1 MRHLLLFLVLG
12 ATFAPGASLA
22 PGTGSEPVR
31 YLEVSENARP
41 GTRVGFIDADSPPYL
56 IVSVSGPAVDTDLN
70 VDYAT
75 GEIRTKVPLDRE
87 TRPSYQL
94 VALPQNIQV
103 VVKVLD
109 ENDNA
114 PTFPVDRVDV
124 EFPENSPRDA
134 KRALPPAKD
143 PDLGQYSTQ
152 RYEIVSGN
160 HGDAF
165 RLSQHRGRDGVLY
178 LDLQNSGSL
187 DREARS
193 HYHLVIEALDGGA
206 PPLRSRLHV
215 NVTVQDVNDNPP
227 IFNPP
232 IFNQT
237 RYIVSIPENATVG
250 TPVLAV
256 NATDSDAGDNGRI
269 EYSINRRQSDRE
281 EMFRIDPKTGMVYVN
296 KALDFESKERHEL
309 VIVAKDCGAQP
320 LEASAFLS
328 VNITDVNDNQPAIT
342 VIFLS
347 DDATPKI
354 SESAQLGEFVARISV
369 SDPDSRTEYSNA
381 TVTLSGGEGHFGLAT
396 RDNIIYL
403 VVVERPLDREEKP
416 VYDLSVEA
424 TDAGTPPL
432 RAVRTFRLLV
442 TDVNDNAPKFA
453 QERYEAHLLEAS
465 EPGTPV
471 LNVTATDLDEGA
483 NSAVKYSLMNSTWF
497 TIDENSGLI
506 TTITHVDCEA
516 DPAPILV
523 VVATDSGRPA
533 LSSSAT
539 VRVTVHDLNDNE
551 PIFEKPLYNATVPED
566 MPVGRCFLKVQ
577 ATDPDCGVNAMVNY
591 TLAGGRVE
599 TEQLMVRSD
608 TGDICVIT
616 PLDRETA
623 PYLEVPVIAT
633 DRGGLST
640 VAIVRVQVTDVNDN
654 RPVFEPQKYNVTL
667 KSDSP
672 VQGPILRL
680 VATDLDLDLS
690 GEVAYRITNGNEAGV
705 FQIDR
710 NTGELQVARP
720 GLLSRSSLHQLN
732 VTATDAAGLKSIV
745 DAEVRITVSS
755 PGHRIAT
762 CDKPRYTITVKENV
776 PQNSI
781 VGGVKDVAATSS
793 APGERPTRFY
803 LAKEEPDLTMDPN
816 TGMLRIRLP
825 LDRETRD
832 KYVLSVL
839 ARNGVSV
846 GYCQVELTVEDV
858 DDNAPMFPT
867 TATAVRISVPESHP
881 LHTALYVAHAT
892 DPDATPSLPIRYVL
906 GQNSNDLFGID
917 ARSGELYLARRL
929 DYETQQRHGLL
940 IRALDGA
947 GLSAN
952 LSLSVEVQ
960 DVNDNPPVFERNE
973 YHVEVPEGAK
983 LDSQILQVT
992 AVDLDTGNNARL
1004 SYRLQG
1010 STAFRISPN
1019 TGWIYLAQALD
1030 RETLDRHTLTVLAT
1044 DNGSPAATASASVLV
1059 TVLDDND
1066 NDPRFEKDFYGFDL
1080 LENLPSGTLVGSV
1093 SASDPDL
1100 GKNAL
1105 LRYAVVQANSSFAV
1119 DPDTG
1124 EISTREPLDR
1134 ESKIVHELVL
1144 EARDQGTPSRAAR
1157 VPLKVTILDVND
1169 NSPEIVDPQGDVVS
1183 VREEQPPG
1191 TEVARVRALDT
1202 DLGENA
1208 TVTYTILKDRDAD
1221 GYNVFTIDPITGMIR
1236 TKAVL
1241 DHEERNVY
1249 RVSVKAM
1256 DAGRP
1261 PRHSVRVLRV
1271 EVLALA
1277 DNRPTFTS
1285 SSLTFN
1291 VREDASIG
1299 QAVGSVSGAGPAGR
1313 VAFTLDSL
1321 TPISEFPAFD
1331 VDRSSG
1337 QLVVAHSL
1345 DRENVSEYHLEIRA
1359 LDTTSIGNP
1368 QSIAVSVKIVIEDA
1382 NDNPPRWPLD
1392 PITVRVSEKAV
1403 IGSTIYNLTATDS
1416 DSGLNGDLRYGLV
1429 AEFPAKGSFAV
1440 DSLTGALTLAKQLD
1454 REERAEYTLILKAS
1468 DRAAPGEQLAST
1480 VTARIIV
1487 LDQNDNDPV
1496 FVAPESN
1503 KVAVTPDLLPGA
1515 MLVRVVAVDKDAGDN
1530 GRVSYV
1536 ITSANEEA
1544 RFSVGYESGIVSLE
1558 RPMVRSTELEITAN
1572 DHGTPPRKSSLRLHL
1587 TMATGQTN
1595 GPPRLLL
1602 ANPVARISED
1612 LQVGAPVLNIAGPVI
1627 IADQGNVNFSIPSNV
1642 ASDKFAVSTRGLVT
1656 LRGPLNREET
1666 ARYSVPIL
1674 ARSSKLL
1681 DISTL
1686 EVLVLDENDNSP
1698 EFRPGSCYTLAVPE
1712 NQETAVIHTV
1722 AAADLDEGK
1731 NGEIYYSVV
1740 GGNIGAKFIVDPVT
1754 GTLSMSNLDREAV
1767 SKYVLT
1773 ISAKDKG
1780 RPSLEAR
1787 CNLTVIVLDVND
1799 NAPLFAQN
1807 QYTES
1812 RTRGVVQSAEYPP
1825 FGLANGYPYASANYP
1840 SNYHPSKYVATV
1852 SEDVAADSSV
1862 MSVRATDPDQGING
1876 KITYSIG
1883 EETSW
1888 LFRVDNLT
1896 GVVTTAGPL
1905 DRERQSTYNFVVIAT
1920 DSGKYD
1926 AKSTSIPVEIRVN
1939 DVNDNAPVFSEH
1951 PFRARVSIGTQ
1962 PEKNI
1967 LRVIATDADEGLN
1980 GEIVYSFLHEQE
1992 KPKFRIHPSTGVV
2005 TAALSLSQDNGKT
2018 YHLEVL
2024 ARDRGS
2030 PSRSARGLIELQ
2042 VGDLADLQPA
2052 LKFQNDSYEVII
2064 QENSAAGTEVVQ
2076 VTAVRSDGRRQH
2088 VSYSLGSGND
2098 FGTFAIDEDT
2108 GLLRV
2113 NDPARLDAELWTDMR
2128 VRPTDGQIDEGR
2140 TNSWGRSLEGQL
2152 SKEEPRESSKH
2163 VLTVVARTTGSDPL
2177 EAYVQVV
2184 VRVSDVND
2192 NPPVFTQTQY
2202 SATVLEG
2209 NVKGDFVVK
2218 LSASDADQG
2227 TNSRILYHIVD
2238 GNPDNAF
2245 TISPPYSGVVRTNIV
2260 LDREIREKYR
2270 LTIIATDQGN
2280 PQLTGTAALSVR
2292 VIDINDNQP
2301 TFPEHSII
2309 SVSEGTPVGTVL
2321 TTITANDVDS
2331 SPALTYRFGNVTNPG
2346 PFSIDRYGGKVVLR
2360 RRLDAETRSEY
2371 SLQVIASDGMHEAV
2385 TDLIVR
2391 VTDLNDN
2398 APRLQQSA
2406 YITTLPEGRG
2416 DLQEVLTVNATDDD
2430 LTEDNSRI
2438 RYYLLKPTKGFSVHP
2453 VTGVLTVNRTAIPR
2467 PLPKEVELAVV
2478 AEDYGKPPASSVCSV
2493 VVRLSSLKSTLPGK
2507 EYKIT
2512 VRENS
2517 SRGTTLMRLSDV
2529 GLLDGSIIAGDD
2541 SRTFEVSR
2549 GKLILSKVLDR
2560 ETKDRYVLRLGSKME
2575 NMTTGSLMGNEPV
2588 TVIIT
2593 VEDVN
2598 DNYPRFFEELH
2609 QVSIKENAARGTII
2623 ATLRAKD
2630 DDLAGSA
2637 AASLIYEITSG
2648 NDSGLFKVEK
2658 TTGSVLVNATL
2669 DCDLEPEIYNLV
2681 VMACDSD
2688 PVLPLCALTRL
2699 RIRLEDVNDN
2709 SPKFPVSEYLE
2720 FVGENE
2726 PIGTTVF
2733 SARASDLDRGI
2744 FGSLNYSIVS
2754 AAATGFS
2761 DIDDSWKL
2769 FTVDAKSGT
2778 VTTRAVFD
2786 YELRNRYAFTLR
2798 ATDAGGRTAAVRVRV
2813 EIESRDEFFPQ
2824 FTERMY
2830 RFGIKS
2836 GALVLPGTVIGH
2848 VTATDRDKGPDGRV
2862 VYQLTSQHPYF
2873 KLNRTTGALIVKQ
2886 KLDYGDM
2893 TTSDL
2898 HVEESSRLIVDASSG
2913 RQGSLSNST
2922 VVEITFTDDMDI
2934 NEARGATAL
2943 ATPTD
2948 VDSNM
2953 AVAATGGL
2961 ADWALGLLIAL
2972 LLLVVAFGAVFLYLH
2987 LRNRRHKKP
2996 GTKPGLNG
3004 ESNATASN
3012 SYVDPSAF
3020 DTIPIRSVA
3029 GVGSAGN
3036 GGAGNGNGGG
3046 GAASCQFAPPKYDEI
3061 PPYGTS
3067 GQSGQQQ
3074 ATSELSGSDQSGS
3087 SGRGSAED
3095 DGEDEEI
3102 RMINEG
3108 QQTGDSASDLSVHN
3122 TQEYLA
3128 RLGIVDPPAGT
3139 PRRPPEALPLNSLHL
3154 FEDEAATE
3162 ADIATLIY
3170 GKIGEAGRP
3179 MSGLEVPG
3187 GPSMNGS
3194 LSSIVHSEE
3203 ELTGSYNWDYLLDWG
3218 PHYQP
3223 LAHVFSEIAR
3233 LKDDAASVQS
3243 GNSGSSGKTKS
3254 VHKAPPPPLLTSVA
3268 PRSLAAPALARGI
3281 LPRSPIS
3288 HDASTFPSAALS
3300 PSFSPSLSPLATRS
3314 PSISP
3319 LVPPATQRSSQSAN
3333 RGIPVTDAELR
3344 I

>member
-1 MRHLLLFLVLG
+1 
-12 ATFAPGASLA
+12 
-22 PGTGSEPVR
+22 
-31 YLEVSENARP
+31 
-41 GTRVGFIDADSPPYL
+41 
-56 IVSVSGPAVDTDLN
+56 
-70 VDYAT
+70 
-75 GEIRTKVPLDRE
+75 
-87 TRPSYQL
+87 
-94 VALPQNIQV
+94 
-103 VVKVLD
+103 
-109 ENDNA
+109 
-114 PTFPVDRVDV
+114 
-124 EFPENSPRDA
+124 
-134 KRALPPAKD
+134 
-143 PDLGQYSTQ
+143 
-152 RYEIVSGN
+152 
-160 HGDAF
+160 
-165 RLSQHRGRDGVLY
+165 
-178 LDLQNSGSL
+178 
-187 DREARS
+187 
-193 HYHLVIEALDGGA
+193 
-206 PPLRSRLHV
+206 
-215 NVTVQDVNDNPP
+215 
-227 IFNPP
+227 
-232 IFNQT
+232 
-237 RYIVSIPENATVG
+237 
-250 TPVLAV
+250 
-256 NATDSDAGDNGRI
+256 
-269 EYSINRRQSDRE
+269 
-281 EMFRIDPKTGMVYVN
+281 MFRIDPETGMVYVN

-309 VIVAKDCGAQP
+309 VIVARDCGAQP

-328 VNITDVNDNQPAIT
+328 VRVTDVNDNQPAIT

-354 SESAQLGEFVARISV
+354 SESAQPGEFVARISV

-381 TVTLSGGEGHFGLAT
+381 TVTLTGGEGHFGLAT

-471 LNVTATDLDEGA
+471 LKVSAADFDEGA
-483 NSAVKYSLMNSTWF
+483 NSAIKYSLFNSTWF
-497 TIDENSGLI
+497 TIDEASGLI
-506 TTITHVDCEA
+506 TTMTHVDCEA

-523 VVATDSGRPA
+523 VIATDCGRPP
-533 LSSSAT
+533 LSSTAT

-591 TLAGGRVE
+591 TLAAGRVE

-608 TGDICVIT
+608 TGDICVRT

-623 PYLEVPVIAT
+623 PYLEIPVIAT

-654 RPVFEPQKYNVTL
+654 RPVFEPRKYNVTL

-672 VQGPILRL
+672 IQGPILRL
-680 VATDLDLDLS
+680 VATDLDAGLF
-690 GEVAYRITNGNEAGV
+690 GQVAYRITNGNEAGV
-705 FQIDR
+705 FHIDR

-720 GLLSRSSLHQLN
+720 SLLSRSPLHQLN

-745 DAEVRITVSS
+745 DAEVRITTSS
-755 PGHRIAT
+755 PGHRIAS
-762 CDKPRYTITVKENV
+762 CEKPRYTVTVKETV

-781 VGGVKDVAATSS
+781 VGGVKDAGSS
-793 APGERPTRFY
+793 SGTTTGERPTRFY

-832 KYVLSVL
+832 KYILSVL

-846 GYCQVELTVEDV
+846 GYCQVELNVEDV
-858 DDNAPMFPT
+858 NDNGPMFPT
-867 TATAVRISVPESHP
+867 SSVRISVPESHP

-892 DPDATPSLPIRYVL
+892 DPDVTPSLPIRYVL

-1010 STAFRISPN
+1010 SSAFRISPN
-1019 TGWIYLAQALD
+1019 TGWIYLAQTLD
-1030 RETLDRHTLTVLAT
+1030 RETLDRHALTVLAT

-1066 NDPRFEKDFYGFDL
+1066 NDPRFEKDFYGFEL

-1105 LRYAVVQANSSFAV
+1105 LRYAVVQANSSFTV

-1124 EISTREPLDR
+1124 EIVTKEPLDR
-1134 ESKIVHELVL
+1134 ETKSVHELVL

-1157 VPLKVTILDVND
+1157 VPLKVTVLDVND

-1208 TVTYTILKDRDAD
+1208 SVTYTILKDRDSD

-1249 RVSVKAM
+1249 RVSVKAT

-1261 PRHSVRVLRV
+1261 PRHSVRALRV

-1321 TPISEFPAFD
+1321 TPVSEFPAFD

-1382 NDNPPRWPLD
+1382 NDNPPRWPQD
-1392 PITVRVSEKAV
+1392 PITVRVSERAV
-1403 IGSTIYNLTATDS
+1403 IGATIYNLTASDL
-1416 DSGLNGDLRYGLV
+1416 DSGLNGELRYGLV
-1429 AEFPAKGSFAV
+1429 AEFPSRGSFAV
-1440 DSLTGALTLAKQLD
+1440 DSLTGALTLARPLD

-1468 DRAAPGEQLAST
+1468 DRAPPGEQLAST

-1496 FVAPESN
+1496 FVAPESTR
-1503 KVAVTPDLLPGA
+1503 VAVTPDLLPGA
-1515 MLVRVVAVDKDAGDN
+1515 TLVRVVAVDKDAGDN

-1558 RPMVRSTELEITAN
+1558 RPMARSTELEITAN
-1572 DHGTPPRKSSLRLHL
+1572 DHGAPPRKSTLRLTL
-1587 TMATGQTN
+1587 TFASGQTN

-1612 LQVGAPVLNIAGPVI
+1612 LQVGAPVLNVAGPI
-1627 IADQGNVNFSIPSNV
+1627 IADQGNVSFSVPGNV
-1642 ASDKFAVSTRGLVT
+1642 ASDKFSVSPSGLVT

-1666 ARYSVPIL
+1666 SRYSVPIF

-1686 EVLVLDENDNSP
+1686 EVLVMDENDNSP

-1712 NQETAVIHTV
+1712 NRETSVIHTI
-1722 AAADLDEGK
+1722 AATDLDEGK
-1731 NGEIYYSVV
+1731 NGEIYYSIV
-1740 GGNIGAKFIVDPVT
+1740 GGNIGAKFILEPVT
-1754 GTLSMSNLDREAV
+1754 GMLSMSNLDREAV

-1799 NAPLFAQN
+1799 NAPTFVQN

-1812 RTRGVVQSAEYPP
+1812 RPRGGVQSAEYPG
-1825 FGLANGYPYASANYP
+1825 FGLSSGYPYTSSNNYP
-1840 SNYHPSKYVATV
+1840 TNHHPSKYAATI
-1852 SEDVAADSSV
+1852 SEDVAPESSV
-1862 MSVRATDPDQGING
+1862 MSVRATDPDQGVNG
-1876 KITYSIG
+1876 KITYAIA

-1896 GVVTTAGPL
+1896 GVITTAGPL
-1905 DRERQSTYNFVVIAT
+1905 DRERQSSYSFVVVAT

-1926 AKSTSIPVEIRVN
+1926 ARSTSIPVEIRVS
-1939 DVNDNAPVFSEH
+1939 DVNDNAPVFAEY

-1967 LRVIATDADEGLN
+1967 LRVVATDTDEGSN
-1980 GEIVYSFLHEQE
+1980 GEIVYSFTHEQE
-1992 KPKFRIHPSTGVV
+1992 KPKFRIHPSTGAI

-2024 ARDRGS
+2024 ARDKGN
-2030 PSRSARGLIELQ
+2030 PPKSARGLIELQ
-2042 VGDLADLQPA
+2042 VGDLADLVPV
-2052 LKFQNDSYEVII
+2052 LKFQNETYEVVI

-2098 FGTFAIDEDT
+2098 FGTFTIDEDT

-2113 NDPARLDAELWTDMR
+2113 NDPARLDAELWTDLR
-2128 VRPTDGQIDEGR
+2128 VKPAEEQPEDGR
-2140 TNSWGRSLEGQL
+2140 TNSWGRSLEGQQ

-2163 VLTVVARTTGSDPL
+2163 VLTVVAKTTGSDPL
-2177 EAYVQVV
+2177 EAYVKVV

-2202 SATVLEG
+2202 SATVLEA

-2227 TNSRILYHIVD
+2227 MNSRILYHIVD

-2309 SVSEGTPVGTVL
+2309 SVTEGTAVGTVL

-2371 SLQVIASDGMHEAV
+2371 SLQVIASDGIHEV
-2385 TDLIVR
+2385 TTDLIVR

-2398 APRLQQSA
+2398 APKFQQSA
-2406 YITTLPEGRG
+2406 YIATLPEGRG
-2416 DLQEVLTVNATDDD
+2416 DLQEILTVNATDDD
-2430 LTEDNSRI
+2430 LTEDNSRV
-2438 RYYLLKPTKGFSVHP
+2438 RYYLLKATKGFSVHP

-2467 PLPKEVELAVV
+2467 PQPKEVELAVV
-2478 AEDYGKPPASSVCSV
+2478 AEDYGKPPALSVCSV
-2493 VVRLSSLKSTLPGK
+2493 VVRLSSLKSSLPGK

-2512 VRENS
+2512 AKENS
-2517 SRGTTLMRLSDV
+2517 LRGTTLMRLSDV
-2529 GLLDGSIIAGDD
+2529 DLLDGSIVAGDD
-2541 SRTFEVSR
+2541 SGTFEVSR
-2549 GKLILSKVLDR
+2549 GKLILSKALDR
-2560 ETKDRYVLRLGSKME
+2560 ETKDRYVLRLGSKNE
-2575 NMTTGSLMGNEPV
+2575 NMTTGSLVGDEPV
-2588 TVIIT
+2588 TVIVT

-2598 DNYPRFFEELH
+2598 DNYPRFLEELH
-2609 QVSIKENAARGTII
+2609 QVSIKENAVRGTIV

-2630 DDLAGSA
+2630 DDLLGSPA
-2637 AASLIYEITSG
+2637 ANLVYEITSG
-2648 NDSGLFKVEK
+2648 NDGGLFRVEK
-2658 TTGSVLVNATL
+2658 TTGAVLVNATL

-2688 PVLPLCALTRL
+2688 PVSPLCALARL

-2726 PIGTTVF
+2726 PIRTTVF

-2769 FTVDAKSGT
+2769 FAVDAKSGT

-2798 ATDAGGRTAAVRVRV
+2798 ATDTGGRTAAVRVRV
-2813 EIESRDEFFPQ
+2813 EIESRDEFYPQ

-2830 RFGIKS
+2830 RFGIRS
-2836 GALVLPGTVIGH
+2836 GTQVLPGTVIGH

-2886 KLDYGDM
+2886 KLMHIDM
-2893 TTSDL
+2893 D
-2898 HVEESSRLIVDASSG
+2898 VEESSRLVVSASSG
-2913 RQGSLSNST
+2913 RQGSLSNMT
-2922 VVEITFTDDMDI
+2922 VVEITLTDDNDV

-2948 VDSNM
+2948 VGSNM
-2953 AVAATGGL
+2953 AVAASGGL

-2972 LLLVVAFGAVFLYLH
+2972 LLLVVAFGAIFLYLH

-3020 DTIPIRSVA
+3020 DTIPIRSVG
-3029 GVGSAGN
+3029 GVGTAGN
-3036 GGAGNGNGGG
+3036 GGSGNGNGGG

-3139 PRRPPEALPLNSLHL
+3139 PRRPPEALPLDSLHL
-3154 FEDEAATE
+3154 FEDETATE

-3170 GKIGEAGRP
+3170 GKIGEPGRP

-3319 LVPPATQRSSQSAN
+3319 LVPPATQRSGQTAN

>member
-12 ATFAPGASLA
+12 ASLA
-22 PGTGSEPVR
+22 PGTWSELVR

-56 IVSVSGPAVDTDLN
+56 IVSVSGSAVDSDLT

-75 GEIRTKVPLDRE
+75 GEIKTKVPLDRE
-87 TRPSYQL
+87 TRPSYSL

-114 PTFPVDRVDV
+114 PTFPVDHVDV

-193 HYHLVIEALDGGA
+193 EYHLVIEALDGGA
-206 PPLRSRLHV
+206 PPLRSRLRV

-227 IFNPP
+227 IFN
-232 IFNQT
+232 QT
-237 RYIVSIPENATVG
+237 RYVASVPENATAG

-281 EMFRIDPKTGMVYVN
+281 EMFRIDPETGMVYVN

-309 VIVAKDCGAQP
+309 VIVARDRGAQP

-328 VNITDVNDNQPAIT
+328 VRVTDVNDNQPAIT

-354 SESAQLGEFVARISV
+354 SESAQPGEFVARISV

-381 TVTLSGGEGHFGLAT
+381 TVTLTGGEGHFGLAT

-432 RAVRTFRLLV
+432 RAVRTFRLVV

-471 LNVTATDLDEGA
+471 LKVTATDLDEGA
-483 NSAVKYSLMNSTWF
+483 NSAIKYSLLNSTWF
-497 TIDENSGLI
+497 AIDETSGLI
-506 TTITHVDCEA
+506 STIAHVDCEA

-523 VVATDSGRPA
+523 VMATDSGRPP

-591 TLAGGRVE
+591 TLLAGRME
-599 TEQLMVRSD
+599 SEQLMVRSD
-608 TGDICVIT
+608 TGEICVRT
-616 PLDRETA
+616 QLDRETA
-623 PYLEVPVIAT
+623 PYLEIPVIAT

-640 VAIVRVQVTDVNDN
+640 IAIVRVQVTDVNDN
-654 RPVFEPQKYNVTL
+654 RPIFEPRKYNVTV

-672 VQGPILRL
+672 IQGPILRL
-680 VATDLDLDLS
+680 VATDLDAGLF
-690 GEVAYRITNGNEAGV
+690 GQVAYRITNGNEAGV
-705 FQIDR
+705 FHIDR
-710 NTGELQVARP
+710 NTGELQVSRP
-720 GLLSRSSLHQLN
+720 NLLSRSALHQLN
-732 VTATDAAGLKSIV
+732 VTATDAAGLKSTF
-745 DAEVRITVSS
+745 DAEVRITTSS
-755 PGHRIAT
+755 PGHRIAG
-762 CDKPRYTITVKENV
+762 CEKPRYTVTVKETI
-776 PQNSI
+776 PQNS
-781 VGGVKDVAATSS
+781 VVAGVKDGAVSS
-793 APGERPTRFY
+793 SSSGERPSRFY
-803 LAKEEPDLTMDPN
+803 LVKEEPDLTMDPS
-816 TGMLRIRLP
+816 TGMLRIRQS
-825 LDRETRD
+825 LDREARD
-832 KYVLSVL
+832 KYILSVE
-839 ARNGVSV
+839 ARNGISV
-846 GYCQVELTVEDV
+846 GYCQLEVNVEDV
-858 DDNAPMFPT
+858 NDNAPMFPT
-867 TATAVRISVPESHP
+867 TNVRISVPESHP

-892 DPDATPSLPIRYVL
+892 DPDIVPSHPLRYVL

-917 ARSGELYLARRL
+917 GRTGELYLARRL

-1010 STAFRISPN
+1010 SSAFRISPN
-1019 TGWIYLAQALD
+1019 TGWIYLAQILD
-1030 RETLDRHTLTVLAT
+1030 RESLDRHALTVLAT

-1066 NDPRFEKDFYGFDL
+1066 NDPRFEKDFYGFEL

-1105 LRYAVVQANSSFAV
+1105 LRYAVVQANSSFTV

-1124 EISTREPLDR
+1124 EITTREPLDR
-1134 ESKIVHELVL
+1134 ETKGVHELVL

-1157 VPLKVTILDVND
+1157 VPLKVTVLDVND

-1208 TVTYTILKDRDAD
+1208 SVTYTILKDRDSD

-1249 RVSVKAM
+1249 RVSVKAT

-1261 PRHSVRVLRV
+1261 PRHSIRALRV

-1321 TPISEFPAFD
+1321 TPVSEFPAFD

-1382 NDNPPRWPLD
+1382 NDNPPRWPQD
-1392 PITVRVSEKAV
+1392 PITVRVSERAV
-1403 IGSTIYNLTATDS
+1403 IGSTIYNLTASDL
-1416 DSGLNGDLRYGLV
+1416 DSGPNGDLRYGLV
-1429 AEFPAKGSFAV
+1429 AEFPSRGSFAV
-1440 DSLTGALTLAKQLD
+1440 DSLTGALTLARPLD

-1468 DRAAPGEQLAST
+1468 DRAPPGEQLAST

-1496 FVAPESN
+1496 FVAPEST

-1515 MLVRVVAVDKDAGDN
+1515 TLVRVVAVDKDAGDN

-1536 ITSANEEA
+1536 ITSANEES

-1572 DHGTPPRKSSLRLHL
+1572 DHGTPPRKSTLKL
-1587 TMATGQTN
+1587 TLTLASGQTN

-1602 ANPVARISED
+1602 ANPVARVSED
-1612 LQVGAPVLNIAGPVI
+1612 LQVGAPVLNVAGPI
-1627 IADQGNVNFSIPSNV
+1627 IADQGNVSFNIPSNV
-1642 ASDKFAVSTRGLVT
+1642 ASDKFAITPGGLVT

-1666 ARYSVPIL
+1666 SRYSVPIL

-1686 EVLVLDENDNSP
+1686 EVLVMDENDNSP

-1712 NQETAVIHTV
+1712 NQESSVIHTI
-1722 AAADLDEGK
+1722 AATDLDEGK
-1731 NGEIYYSVV
+1731 NGEIYYSIV
-1740 GGNIGAKFIVDPVT
+1740 GGNIGAKFILDSVT
-1754 GTLSMSNLDREAV
+1754 GKLSMSNLDRETVA
-1767 SKYVLT
+1767 KYVLT

-1799 NAPLFAQN
+1799 NAPTFVSN

-1812 RTRGVVQSAEYPP
+1812 RPRGAVQNSEYPGFNLP
-1825 FGLANGYPYASANYP
+1825 NGFPYASPNFPTNAYLN
-1840 SNYHPSKYVATV
+1840 KYVATI
-1852 SEDVAADSSV
+1852 SEDVAPDSSI
-1862 MSVRATDPDQGING
+1862 MSVKATDPDQGVNG
-1876 KITYSIG
+1876 KITYSIA

-1896 GVVTTAGPL
+1896 GVITTAGSL
-1905 DRERQSTYNFVVIAT
+1905 DRERQNSYNFMVVAT

-1926 AKSTSIPVEIRVN
+1926 AKTTSVPVEIRVS
-1939 DVNDNAPVFSEH
+1939 DVNDNGPVFEEH

-1967 LRVIATDADEGLN
+1967 LRVVATDADEGAN
-1980 GEIVYSFLHEQE
+1980 GEIIYSFLHEQE
-1992 KPKFRIHPSTGVV
+1992 KPKFRIHPSTGAV

-2024 ARDRGS
+2024 ARDKGNPPKS
-2030 PSRSARGLIELQ
+2030 TRGLIELQ
-2042 VGDLADLQPA
+2042 VGDLADLTPV
-2052 LKFQNDSYEVII
+2052 LKFQNETYEVVV
-2064 QENSAAGTEVVQ
+2064 QENSAAGTEVLQ

-2088 VSYSLGSGND
+2088 VSYSFGSGND
-2098 FGTFAIDEDT
+2098 FGTFSIDEDT

-2113 NDPARLDAELWTDMR
+2113 NDPTRLDAELWTDLT
-2128 VRPTDGQIDEGR
+2128 VKPTEEQVDEGR

-2152 SKEEPRESSKH
+2152 SKEKPRESSKH
-2163 VLTVVARTTGSDPL
+2163 VLTVAARTSGPDPL
-2177 EAYVQVV
+2177 EAYVKVV

-2227 TNSRILYHIVD
+2227 MNSRILYHIVD

-2245 TISPPYSGVVRTNIV
+2245 TISPPYSGIVRTNIV

-2280 PQLTGTAALSVR
+2280 PQLTGTAALSIR

-2301 TFPEHSII
+2301 TFPEHRII
-2309 SVSEGTPVGTVL
+2309 SASEGTAVGTVL

-2331 SPALTYRFGNVTNPG
+2331 SPALIYRFGNVTSPG
-2346 PFSIDRYGGKVVLR
+2346 PFSIDKYGGKVVLR

-2371 SLQVIASDGMHEAV
+2371 SLQVIASDGIHEAT
-2385 TDLIVR
+2385 TDLVVR

-2398 APRLQQSA
+2398 APIFQQSA
-2406 YITTLPEGRG
+2406 YIATLPEGGRG
-2416 DLQEVLTVNATDDD
+2416 ELQEILTVNATDDD
-2430 LTEDNSRI
+2430 LTEDNSRV
-2438 RYYLLKPTKGFSVHP
+2438 RYYLQKATKGFSVHP

-2467 PLPKEVELAVV
+2467 PLPREVELAIV

-2512 VRENS
+2512 VKENAS
-2517 SRGTTLMRLSDV
+2517 KGTTLMRLSDV
-2529 GLLDGSIIAGDD
+2529 DLLDGAIVAGDD
-2541 SRTFEVSR
+2541 SGTFEVSR
-2549 GKLILSKVLDR
+2549 GKLMLSKTLDR
-2560 ETKDRYVLRLGSKME
+2560 ETKDRYVLRLGSKNE
-2575 NMTTGSLMGNEPV
+2575 NMTTGSLVGDEPI
-2588 TVIIT
+2588 TVIVT

-2598 DNYPRFFEELH
+2598 DNYPRFLEELH
-2609 QVSIKENAARGTII
+2609 QVFIKENAARGTTV

-2630 DDLAGSA
+2630 DDLAGSEA
-2637 AASLIYEITSG
+2637 ANLVYEITSG
-2648 NDSGLFKVEK
+2648 NDGGLFRVEK
-2658 TTGSVLVNATL
+2658 STGAVLVNATL
-2669 DCDLEPEIYNLV
+2669 DCDLEPDVHNLV

-2688 PVLPLCALTRL
+2688 PISPLCALARL
-2699 RIRLEDVNDN
+2699 RIHLEDVNDN

-2769 FTVDAKSGT
+2769 FAVDGKSGT
-2778 VTTRAVFD
+2778 VTTRAIFD

-2798 ATDAGGRTAAVRVRV
+2798 ATDTGGRTAAVRVRG
-2813 EIESRDEFFPQ
+2813 EIESRDEFYPQ

-2836 GALVLPGTVIGH
+2836 GTQVLPGTVIGH

-2886 KLDYGDM
+2886 KLVHIDM
-2893 TTSDL
+2893 D
-2898 HVEESSRLIVDASSG
+2898 VEESSRLVVSASSG
-2913 RQGSLSNST
+2913 RQGSLSNMT
-2922 VVEITFTDDMDI
+2922 VVEITLTDDSDT

-2943 ATPTD
+2943 ANPTD
-2948 VDSNM
+2948 VGSNM
-2953 AVAATGGL
+2953 AVAANGGL

-2972 LLLVVAFGAVFLYLH
+2972 LLLVIAFGAIFLYLH

-3029 GVGSAGN
+3029 GVGTAGN
-3036 GGAGNGNGGG
+3036 GGSGNGNGAG

-3139 PRRPPEALPLNSLHL
+3139 PRRPPEALPLDSLHL

-3170 GKIGEAGRP
+3170 GKIGEPGRP

-3288 HDASTFPSAALS
+3288 HDACTFPSAALS

-3319 LVPPATQRSSQSAN
+3319 LVPPATQRAGQNAN

>member
-1 MRHLLLFLVLG
+1 
-12 ATFAPGASLA
+12 
-22 PGTGSEPVR
+22 
-31 YLEVSENARP
+31 
-41 GTRVGFIDADSPPYL
+41 
-56 IVSVSGPAVDTDLN
+56 
-70 VDYAT
+70 
-75 GEIRTKVPLDRE
+75 
-87 TRPSYQL
+87 
-94 VALPQNIQV
+94 
-103 VVKVLD
+103 
-109 ENDNA
+109 
-114 PTFPVDRVDV
+114 
-124 EFPENSPRDA
+124 
-134 KRALPPAKD
+134 
-143 PDLGQYSTQ
+143 
-152 RYEIVSGN
+152 
-160 HGDAF
+160 
-165 RLSQHRGRDGVLY
+165 
-178 LDLQNSGSL
+178 
-187 DREARS
+187 
-193 HYHLVIEALDGGA
+193 
-206 PPLRSRLHV
+206 
-215 NVTVQDVNDNPP
+215 
-227 IFNPP
+227 
-232 IFNQT
+232 
-237 RYIVSIPENATVG
+237 
-250 TPVLAV
+250 
-256 NATDSDAGDNGRI
+256 
-269 EYSINRRQSDRE
+269 
-281 EMFRIDPKTGMVYVN
+281 
-296 KALDFESKERHEL
+296 
-309 VIVAKDCGAQP
+309 
-320 LEASAFLS
+320 
-328 VNITDVNDNQPAIT
+328 
-342 VIFLS
+342 
-347 DDATPKI
+347 
-354 SESAQLGEFVARISV
+354 
-369 SDPDSRTEYSNA
+369 
-381 TVTLSGGEGHFGLAT
+381 
-396 RDNIIYL
+396 
-403 VVVERPLDREEKP
+403 
-416 VYDLSVEA
+416 
-424 TDAGTPPL
+424 
-432 RAVRTFRLLV
+432 
-442 TDVNDNAPKFA
+442 
-453 QERYEAHLLEAS
+453 
-465 EPGTPV
+465 
-471 LNVTATDLDEGA
+471 
-483 NSAVKYSLMNSTWF
+483 
-497 TIDENSGLI
+497 
-506 TTITHVDCEA
+506 
-516 DPAPILV
+516 
-523 VVATDSGRPA
+523 
-533 LSSSAT
+533 
-539 VRVTVHDLNDNE
+539 
-551 PIFEKPLYNATVPED
+551 
-566 MPVGRCFLKVQ
+566 
-577 ATDPDCGVNAMVNY
+577 MVNY
-591 TLAGGRVE
+591 TLAAGRME
-599 TEQLMVRSD
+599 SEQLMVRSD
-608 TGDICVIT
+608 TGDICVRT

-623 PYLEVPVIAT
+623 PYLEIPVIAT

-640 VAIVRVQVTDVNDN
+640 VAIIRVQVTDINDN
-654 RPVFEPQKYNVTL
+654 RPIFEPRKYNVTL
-667 KSDSP
+667 KSDGLM
-672 VQGPILRL
+672 QGPILRL
-680 VATDLDLDLS
+680 IATDLDAGLF
-690 GEVAYRITNGNEAGV
+690 GQVAYRITNGNEAGV
-705 FQIDR
+705 FHIDR

-720 GLLSRSSLHQLN
+720 SLLSRSPLHQLN
-732 VTATDAAGLKSIV
+732 VTATDAAGLKSTF
-745 DAEVRITVSS
+745 DAEVRITTSS
-755 PGHRIAT
+755 PGHRIAS
-762 CDKPRYTITVKENV
+762 CEKPRYTITVKETV

-781 VGGVKDVAATSS
+781 VGGVKDGAVSS
-793 APGERPTRFY
+793 SSSGERPTRFY
-803 LAKEEPDLTMDPN
+803 LVKEEPDLTMDPN
-816 TGMLRIRLP
+816 TGMLRIRHP
-825 LDRETRD
+825 LDREARD
-832 KYVLSVL
+832 KYILSVE
-839 ARNGVSV
+839 ARNGISV
-846 GYCQVELTVEDV
+846 GYCQVELNVEDV
-858 DDNAPMFPT
+858 NDNAPTFL
-867 TATAVRISVPESHP
+867 ATSVRISVPESHP

-892 DPDATPSLPIRYVL
+892 DPDVVPSHPIRYVL

-917 ARSGELYLARRL
+917 GRSGELYLARRL

-992 AVDLDTGNNARL
+992 ALDLDTGNNARL

-1019 TGWIYLAQALD
+1019 TGWIYLAQILD
-1030 RETLDRHTLTVLAT
+1030 RETLDRHALTVLAT

-1066 NDPRFEKDFYGFDL
+1066 NDPRFEKDFYGFEL

-1119 DPDTG
+1119 DPDTEVERGGYTPRSWCRREFPRNPPIDRSGTERAFLTQPGTSMDFQILEETRGNRKIAGAPERGARSLSHGPTVNTRNALARVLRYTSYCSAMVSLDAGAFACSSSIVCLLDDDDDDEDEDEDEDEDDKVGARLG
-1124 EISTREPLDR
+1124 EITTREPLDR
-1134 ESKIVHELVL
+1134 ETKGVHELVL

-1157 VPLKVTILDVND
+1157 VPLKVTVLDVND

-1208 TVTYTILKDRDAD
+1208 SVTYTILKDRDSD

-1249 RVSVKAM
+1249 RVSVKAT

-1261 PRHSVRVLRV
+1261 PRHSIRALRV

-1321 TPISEFPAFD
+1321 TPVSEFPAFD

-1368 QSIAVSVKIVIEDA
+1368 QSIAVSVKIIIEDA
-1382 NDNPPRWPLD
+1382 NDNPPRWPQD
-1392 PITVRVSEKAV
+1392 PITVRVSERAV
-1403 IGSTIYNLTATDS
+1403 IGSTIYNLTATDL
-1416 DSGLNGDLRYGLV
+1416 DSGLNGELRYCLV
-1429 AEFPAKGSFAV
+1429 AEFPSRGSFAV
-1440 DSLTGALTLAKQLD
+1440 DSLTGALTLARPLD
-1454 REERAEYTLILKAS
+1454 REERAEYTLILRAS
-1468 DRAAPGEQLAST
+1468 DRAPPGEQLAST

-1496 FVAPESN
+1496 FVAPEST
-1503 KVAVTPDLLPGA
+1503 KVTVTPDLLPGA
-1515 MLVRVVAVDKDAGDN
+1515 TLVRVVAVDKDAGDN

-1572 DHGTPPRKSSLRLHL
+1572 DHGSPPRKSTLRLTL
-1587 TMATGQTN
+1587 TFASGQTN

-1602 ANPVARISED
+1602 SNPVARISED
-1612 LQVGAPVLNIAGPVI
+1612 LQVGAPVLNVAGPI
-1627 IADQGNVNFSIPSNV
+1627 IADQGNVTFSIPSNV
-1642 ASDKFAVSTRGLVT
+1642 ASDKFSITPNGLVT
-1656 LRGPLNREET
+1656 LRGSLNREQT
-1666 ARYSVPIL
+1666 SRYSVPIL

-1686 EVLVLDENDNSP
+1686 EVLVMDENDNSP
-1698 EFRPGSCYTLAVPE
+1698 EFRSGSCYTLAVPE
-1712 NQETAVIHTV
+1712 NQETAVIHTT
-1722 AAADLDEGK
+1722 AAADQDEGK
-1731 NGEIYYSVV
+1731 NGEIYYSIV
-1740 GGNIGAKFIVDPVT
+1740 GGNIGAKFILDSVT
-1754 GTLSMSNLDREAV
+1754 GMLSMSNLDREAV

-1787 CNLTVIVLDVND
+1787 CNMTVIVLDVND
-1799 NAPLFAQN
+1799 NAPTFVQN
-1807 QYTES
+1807 
-1812 RTRGVVQSAEYPP
+1812 
-1825 FGLANGYPYASANYP
+1825 
-1840 SNYHPSKYVATV
+1840 HKYVATI
-1852 SEDVAADSSV
+1852 SEDVAPDSSV
-1862 MSVRATDPDQGING
+1862 MSVRATDPDQGVNG
-1876 KITYSIG
+1876 KITYAIAK
-1883 EETSW
+1883 ETSW

-1896 GVVTTAGPL
+1896 GVVTTAGIASGILRRVPWRHKTRSRRMGGAGEIKKWKKPQCGGGGEVTEMEVKGTLGPGWPL
-1905 DRERQSTYNFVVIAT
+1905 DRERQSLYSFVVMAT

-1926 AKSTSIPVEIRVN
+1926 ARSTTIPVEIRIS
-1939 DVNDNAPVFSEH
+1939 DANDNAPVFEEY

-1967 LRVIATDADEGLN
+1967 LRVVATDADEGLN
-1980 GEIVYSFLHEQE
+1980 GEIVYSFLHDQE
-1992 KPKFRIHPSTGVV
+1992 KPKFRIHPSTGAV

-2024 ARDRGS
+2024 ARDKGI
-2030 PSRSARGLIELQ
+2030 PPKSARGLIELH
-2042 VGDLADLQPA
+2042 VGDLADLAPV
-2052 LKFQNDSYEVII
+2052 LKFQNDSYEVTI
-2064 QENSAAGTEVVQ
+2064 QENSATGTEVIQ
-2076 VTAVRSDGRRQH
+2076 VSAVRSDGRRQH

-2098 FGTFAIDEDT
+2098 FGTFTIDEDT

-2113 NDPARLDAELWTDMR
+2113 NDPSRLDAEL
-2128 VRPTDGQIDEGR
+2128 EC
-2140 TNSWGRSLEGQL
+2140 
-2152 SKEEPRESSKH
+2152 SKH
-2163 VLTVVARTTGSDPL
+2163 VLTVAARTNGADPL
-2177 EAYVQVV
+2177 EAYVKVV
-2184 VRVSDVND
+2184 VKVSDVND

-2227 TNSRILYHIVD
+2227 MNSRILYHIVD

-2245 TISPPYSGVVRTNIV
+2245 TISPPYSGIVRTNIV

-2309 SVSEGTPVGTVL
+2309 SVSEGTTVGTVL

-2331 SPALTYRFGNVTNPG
+2331 SPALTYRFGNVTSPG

-2371 SLQVIASDGMHEAV
+2371 SLQVIASDGIHEAT

-2398 APRLQQSA
+2398 GPRFQQSA
-2406 YITTLPEGRG
+2406 YIATLPEGRG
-2416 DLQEVLTVNATDDD
+2416 ELQEILTVNATDDD
-2430 LTEDNSRI
+2430 LTEDNSRV
-2438 RYYLLKPTKGFSVHP
+2438 RYYLLKATKGFSVHP
-2453 VTGVLTVNRTAIPR
+2453 ATGVLTVNRTAIPR
-2467 PLPKEVELAVV
+2467 PLPKEVELAIV

-2512 VRENS
+2512 VKENALK
-2517 SRGTTLMRLSDV
+2517 GTTLMRLSDV
-2529 GLLDGSIIAGDD
+2529 DLLDGTIVAGDD
-2541 SRTFEVSR
+2541 SGTFEVSR
-2549 GKLILSKVLDR
+2549 GRLILSKTLDR
-2560 ETKDRYVLRLGSKME
+2560 ETKDRYVLRLGSKNE
-2575 NMTTGSLMGNEPV
+2575 NMTTGSLVGDEPV

-2598 DNYPRFFEELH
+2598 DNYPRFLEDLH
-2609 QVSIKENAARGTII
+2609 QVSIKENAVRGTTV

-2630 DDLAGSA
+2630 DDLAGSTA
-2637 AASLIYEITSG
+2637 ANLVYEITSG
-2648 NDSGLFKVEK
+2648 NDGGLFRVER
-2658 TTGSVLVNATL
+2658 TTGAVLVNATL
-2669 DCDLEPEIYNLV
+2669 DCDLEPDIHNLV
-2681 VMACDSD
+2681 IMACDSD
-2688 PVLPLCALTRL
+2688 PVSPLCALTRL
-2699 RIRLEDVNDN
+2699 RIHLEDVNDN
-2709 SPKFPVSEYLE
+2709 SPKFPVPEYLE

-2726 PIGTTVF
+2726 PIGTTV
-2733 SARASDLDRGI
+2733 
-2744 FGSLNYSIVS
+2744 
-2754 AAATGFS
+2754 
-2761 DIDDSWKL
+2761 WKL
-2769 FTVDAKSGT
+2769 FAVDGKSGT

-2798 ATDAGGRTAAVRVRV
+2798 ATDTGGRTAAVRVRV
-2813 EIESRDEFFPQ
+2813 EIESRDEFYPQ

-2830 RFGIKS
+2830 RFGIRR
-2836 GALVLPGTVIGH
+2836 GAQVLPGTVIGH

-2886 KLDYGDM
+2886 KLVHIDM
-2893 TTSDL
+2893 D
-2898 HVEESSRLIVDASSG
+2898 VEESSRLVVSASSG
-2913 RQGSLSNST
+2913 RQGSLSNMT
-2922 VVEITFTDDMDI
+2922 VVEITLTDDSDV

-2948 VDSNM
+2948 VGSNM

-2972 LLLVVAFGAVFLYLH
+2972 LLLVVAFGAIFLYLH

-2996 GTKPGLNG
+2996 GSKPGLNG

-3029 GVGSAGN
+3029 GVGAAGN
-3036 GGAGNGNGGG
+3036 GGSGNGNGGG

-3139 PRRPPEALPLNSLHL
+3139 PRRPPEALPLDSLHL

-3170 GKIGEAGRP
+3170 GKIGEPGRP

>member
-1 MRHLLLFLVLG
+1 M
-12 ATFAPGASLA
+12 
-22 PGTGSEPVR
+22 
-31 YLEVSENARP
+31 
-41 GTRVGFIDADSPPYL
+41 
-56 IVSVSGPAVDTDLN
+56 
-70 VDYAT
+70 
-75 GEIRTKVPLDRE
+75 
-87 TRPSYQL
+87 
-94 VALPQNIQV
+94 
-103 VVKVLD
+103 
-109 ENDNA
+109 
-114 PTFPVDRVDV
+114 
-124 EFPENSPRDA
+124 
-134 KRALPPAKD
+134 
-143 PDLGQYSTQ
+143 STTTM
-152 RYEIVSGN
+152 
-160 HGDAF
+160 
-165 RLSQHRGRDGVLY
+165 
-178 LDLQNSGSL
+178 LQ
-187 DREARS
+187 
-193 HYHLVIEALDGGA
+193 
-206 PPLRSRLHV
+206 
-215 NVTVQDVNDNPP
+215 
-227 IFNPP
+227 
-232 IFNQT
+232 
-237 RYIVSIPENATVG
+237 
-250 TPVLAV
+250 
-256 NATDSDAGDNGRI
+256 
-269 EYSINRRQSDRE
+269 
-281 EMFRIDPKTGMVYVN
+281 
-296 KALDFESKERHEL
+296 
-309 VIVAKDCGAQP
+309 QP
-320 LEASAFLS
+320 
-328 VNITDVNDNQPAIT
+328 
-342 VIFLS
+342 
-347 DDATPKI
+347 
-354 SESAQLGEFVARISV
+354 
-369 SDPDSRTEYSNA
+369 
-381 TVTLSGGEGHFGLAT
+381 
-396 RDNIIYL
+396 
-403 VVVERPLDREEKP
+403 
-416 VYDLSVEA
+416 
-424 TDAGTPPL
+424 
-432 RAVRTFRLLV
+432 
-442 TDVNDNAPKFA
+442 
-453 QERYEAHLLEAS
+453 
-465 EPGTPV
+465 
-471 LNVTATDLDEGA
+471 
-483 NSAVKYSLMNSTWF
+483 
-497 TIDENSGLI
+497 
-506 TTITHVDCEA
+506 
-516 DPAPILV
+516 
-523 VVATDSGRPA
+523 
-533 LSSSAT
+533 
-539 VRVTVHDLNDNE
+539 
-551 PIFEKPLYNATVPED
+551 
-566 MPVGRCFLKVQ
+566 PVGRKEDEDGAVDDNDVEYAARTENKKETTKKQKKVKEKEKKQKIQKKQKKGKKKKEKKREEEKVQ

-591 TLAGGRVE
+591 TLAAGRVE
-599 TEQLMVRSD
+599 SEQLMVRSD
-608 TGDICVIT
+608 TGDICVRT
-616 PLDRETA
+616 PLDRETS

-680 VATDLDLDLS
+680 VATDLDAGLF
-690 GEVAYRITNGNEAGV
+690 GQVAYRITNGNEAGV
-705 FQIDR
+705 FHIDR

-720 GLLSRSSLHQLN
+720 SLLSRSSLHQLN

-745 DAEVRITVSS
+745 DVEVRITVSS
-755 PGHRIAT
+755 PGHRIAS
-762 CDKPRYTITVKENV
+762 CEKPRYTLTVKETT
-776 PQNSI
+776 PQNSL
-781 VGGVKDVAATSS
+781 VGGVKEGTASS
-793 APGERPTRFY
+793 LSPGERPTRFY

-832 KYVLSVL
+832 KYILSVE
-839 ARNGVSV
+839 ARNGVSA
-846 GYCQVELTVEDV
+846 GYCQIELNVEDAN
-858 DDNAPMFPT
+858 DNPPIFLT
-867 TATAVRISVPESHP
+867 STVRISVPESHP
-881 LHTALYVAHAT
+881 LHTTLYVAHAT
-892 DPDATPSLPIRYVL
+892 DPDTTPTLPIRYVL

-1010 STAFRISPN
+1010 SSAFRISPN
-1019 TGWIYLAQALD
+1019 TGWIYLAQTLD
-1030 RETLDRHTLTVLAT
+1030 RETLDRHALTVLAT

-1066 NDPRFEKDFYGFDL
+1066 NDPRFERDFYGFEL

-1093 SASDPDL
+1093 SASDSDL

-1105 LRYAVVQANSSFAV
+1105 LRYAVVQPNSSFAV

-1134 ESKIVHELVL
+1134 ETKSVHELVL
-1144 EARDQGTPSRAAR
+1144 EARDQGTPSRAVR
-1157 VPLKVTILDVND
+1157 VPLKVTVLDVND

-1208 TVTYTILKDRDAD
+1208 TVTYSILKDRDSD

-1249 RVSVKAM
+1249 RVSVKAT

-1261 PRHSVRVLRV
+1261 PRHSVRALRV

-1299 QAVGSVSGAGPAGR
+1299 HAVGSVSGAGPAGR

-1382 NDNPPRWPLD
+1382 NDNPPRWPQD
-1392 PITVRVSEKAV
+1392 PIPVRVSEKAV
-1403 IGSTIYNLTATDS
+1403 IGSTVYNLTATDL
-1416 DSGLNGDLRYGLV
+1416 DSGLNGELRYGLV
-1429 AEFPAKGSFAV
+1429 AEIPSKGSFAV
-1440 DSLTGALTLAKQLD
+1440 DSLTGALTLTKPLD
-1454 REERAEYTLILKAS
+1454 REERAEYTLILRAS
-1468 DRAAPGEQLAST
+1468 DRASPGERLAST

-1496 FVAPESN
+1496 FVAPEST
-1503 KVAVTPDLLPGA
+1503 KVPVTPDLLPGA
-1515 MLVRVVAVDKDAGDN
+1515 TLVRVVAVDKDAGDN

-1558 RPMVRSTELEITAN
+1558 RPMARSTELEITAN
-1572 DHGTPPRKSSLRLHL
+1572 DHGSPPRKSTLRLTL
-1587 TMATGQTN
+1587 TLLASGQTN

-1602 ANPVARISED
+1602 ANPVARVSED
-1612 LQVGAPVLNIAGPVI
+1612 LQVGAPILNVAGSI
-1627 IADQGNVNFSIPSNV
+1627 IVDQGNISFSIPSNV
-1642 ASDKFAVSTRGLVT
+1642 ASDKFAVSPNGLVT

-1666 ARYSVPIL
+1666 SLYSVPIL

-1686 EVLVLDENDNSP
+1686 QVLVMDENDNSP
-1698 EFRPGSCYTLAVPE
+1698 EFRAGSCYTLAVPE
-1712 NQETAVIHTV
+1712 NQETAVIHTI
-1722 AAADLDEGK
+1722 AATDLDEGK
-1731 NGEIYYSVV
+1731 NGEIYYSIV
-1740 GGNIGAKFIVDPVT
+1740 GGNIGAKFILDPVT
-1754 GTLSMSNLDREAV
+1754 GMLSMSHLDRETV
-1767 SKYVLT
+1767 SKYALT
-1773 ISAKDKG
+1773 ISAKDRG

-1799 NAPLFAQN
+1799 NAPAFAQN

-1812 RTRGVVQSAEYPP
+1812 RPRGSLQNVEYPS
-1825 FGLANGYPYASANYP
+1825 FGLPSGFPYASSNYP
-1840 SNYHPSKYVATV
+1840 TNYHPAKYAATI
-1852 SEDVAADSSV
+1852 SEDVAPDSSV
-1862 MSVRATDPDQGING
+1862 MSVRATDPDQGVNG
-1876 KITYSIG
+1876 KITYSIA

-1896 GVVTTAGPL
+1896 GVITTAGPL
-1905 DRERQSTYNFVVIAT
+1905 DRERRSSYNFVVVAT
-1920 DSGKYD
+1920 DSGKYA
-1926 AKSTSIPVEIRVN
+1926 AKSTSIPVEIRVS
-1939 DVNDNAPVFSEH
+1939 DVNDNTPVFAEF

-1967 LRVIATDADEGLN
+1967 LRVVATDADEGLN

-1992 KPKFRIHPSTGVV
+1992 KPKFRIHPSTGAV

-2024 ARDRGS
+2024 ARDRGN
-2030 PSRSARGLIELQ
+2030 PSKSARGLIELQ
-2042 VGDLADLQPA
+2042 VGDPADLSPV
-2052 LKFQNDSYEVII
+2052 LKFQNETYEVAI
-2064 QENSAAGTEVVQ
+2064 QENSPAGTEVVQ

-2108 GLLRV
+2108 GMLRV
-2113 NDPARLDAELWTDMR
+2113 NDPTRLDAELWTDMR
-2128 VRPTDGQIDEGR
+2128 VKPTEGQSEDGR
-2140 TNSWGRSLEGQL
+2140 TNSWARSLEGQL
-2152 SKEEPRESSKH
+2152 SKEEPRECSKH
-2163 VLTVVARTTGSDPL
+2163 VLAVVARTTGSDPL
-2177 EAYVQVV
+2177 EAYVKVV
-2184 VRVSDVND
+2184 VGVSDVND

-2227 TNSRILYHIVD
+2227 VNSRILYHIVD

-2245 TISPPYSGVVRTNIV
+2245 TISPPYSGIVRTNIV

-2309 SVSEGTPVGTVL
+2309 SVSEGTAVGTVL
-2321 TTITANDVDS
+2321 TTVTANDVDS

-2371 SLQVIASDGMHEAV
+2371 SLQVMASDGIHEAI
-2385 TDLIVR
+2385 TNLIVR

-2398 APRLQQSA
+2398 TPRLQQSA

-2416 DLQEVLTVNATDDD
+2416 DLQEILTVNATDDD
-2430 LTEDNSRI
+2430 LTEENSRV
-2438 RYYLLKPTKGFSVHP
+2438 RYYLLKATKGFSVHP

-2478 AEDYGKPPASSVCSV
+2478 AEDYGKPPASSVCSI

-2512 VRENS
+2512 VKENS
-2517 SRGTTLMRLSDV
+2517 SRGTILMRLSDV
-2529 GLLDGSIIAGDD
+2529 DLLDGSIVAGDD
-2541 SRTFEVSR
+2541 SGTFEASR
-2549 GKLILSKVLDR
+2549 GELILSKVLDR
-2560 ETKDRYVLRLGSKME
+2560 ETKDRYVLRLGSKNQ
-2575 NMTTGSLMGNEPV
+2575 NMTTGSLAGDEPI
-2588 TVIIT
+2588 TVIVT
-2593 VEDVN
+2593 VEDAN
-2598 DNYPRFFEELH
+2598 DNYPRFLEELH
-2609 QVSIKENAARGTII
+2609 QVSIKENAARGTVVAI
-2623 ATLRAKD
+2623 LQAKD

-2637 AASLIYEITSG
+2637 AANLLYEITSG
-2648 NDSGLFKVEK
+2648 NDAGLFRVEK
-2658 TTGSVLVNATL
+2658 TTGAVLVNATL

-2688 PVLPLCALTRL
+2688 PVSPLCALTRL

-2769 FTVDAKSGT
+2769 FAVDGKSGT

-2798 ATDAGGRTAAVRVRV
+2798 ATDTGGRAAAVRVRV
-2813 EIESRDEFFPQ
+2813 EIESRDEFYPQ

-2830 RFGIKS
+2830 RFGIRS
-2836 GALVLPGTVIGH
+2836 GARILPGTVIGH

-2873 KLNRTTGALIVKQ
+2873 KLNRTTGSLIVKQ
-2886 KLDYGDM
+2886 KLIHIDM
-2893 TTSDL
+2893 D
-2898 HVEESSRLIVDASSG
+2898 VEESSRLVVSASSG
-2913 RQGSLSNST
+2913 RQGSLSNMT
-2922 VVEITFTDDMDI
+2922 VVEITLMDDNDI

-2943 ATPTD
+2943 ATPND
-2948 VDSNM
+2948 VGGSNM
-2953 AVAATGGL
+2953 AVAASGGL

-3036 GGAGNGNGGG
+3036 GGSGNGNGGG

-3074 ATSELSGSDQSGS
+3074 TTSELSGSDQSGS

-3139 PRRPPEALPLNSLHL
+3139 PRRPPEALPLDSLHL

-3170 GKIGEAGRP
+3170 GKIGESGRP

>member
-12 ATFAPGASLA
+12 ATLAPGAL
-22 PGTGSEPVR
+22 PEHVK

-41 GTRVGFIDADSPPYL
+41 GTRVGFIDADNPPYL
-56 IVSVSGPAVDTDLN
+56 IVSVPGSSVESDLAVDQ
-70 VDYAT
+70 AT
-75 GEIRTKVPLDRE
+75 GEIRTRVPLDRE
-87 TRPSYQL
+87 TRPSYSL
-94 VALPQNIQV
+94 VALQQNIQV
-103 VVKVLD
+103 IVNVLD

-114 PTFPVDRVDV
+114 PTFPVGHVDV

-143 PDLGQYSTQ
+143 PDLDQYSTQ
-152 RYEIVSGN
+152 RYEIIGGN
-160 HGDAF
+160 HGDVF
-165 RLSQHRGRDGVLY
+165 RLSQQRGRDGVLY

-187 DREARS
+187 DREVRS
-193 HYHLVIEALDGGA
+193 NYQLVIEALDGGT
-206 PPLRSRLHV
+206 PPLRSTLRV

-227 IFNPP
+227 IFN
-232 IFNQT
+232 QT
-237 RYIVSIPENATVG
+237 RYVACVPENATVG
-250 TPVLAV
+250 TPVLGV
-256 NATDSDAGDNGRI
+256 NATDADAGDNGRV

-281 EMFRIDPKTGMVYVN
+281 EMFRIDSETGMVYVN

-309 VIVAKDCGAQP
+309 VIVARDRGAQP
-320 LEASAFLS
+320 LEASTFLS
-328 VNITDVNDNQPAIT
+328 VCVTDVNDNQPAIT

-354 SESAQLGEFVARISV
+354 SESAQPGEFVARISV

-381 TVTLSGGEGHFGLAT
+381 NVTLTGGEGHFGLAT

-442 TDVNDNAPKFA
+442 TDVNDNAPKFTRD
-453 QERYEAHLLEAS
+453 RYEAHLLETS
-465 EPGTPV
+465 EPGTSV
-471 LNVTATDLDEGA
+471 LQVTATDLDEGA
-483 NSAVKYSLMNSTWF
+483 NSAIRYSLLNTTSWF
-497 TIDENSGLI
+497 AINEITGLI
-506 TTITHVDCEA
+506 STVAHVECEV

-523 VVATDSGRPA
+523 VIATDSGRPP

-539 VRVTVHDLNDNE
+539 VRVTVHDYNDNE
-551 PIFEKPLYNATVPED
+551 PIFEKPLYNATVPEN
-566 MPVGRCFLKVQ
+566 MPVGNCFLKVQ

-591 TLAGGRVE
+591 TLAGGRLE
-599 TEQLMVRSD
+599 SEQLLVRSD
-608 TGDICVIT
+608 TGDICVRL

-623 PYLEVPVIAT
+623 PYLELPVIAT

-640 VAIVRVQVTDVNDN
+640 IAIVRIQVTDVNDN
-654 RPVFEPQKYNVTL
+654 WPIFEPRKYNVTL
-667 KSDSP
+667 RSDSP
-672 VQGPILRL
+672 THGPILRL
-680 VATDLDLDLS
+680 VATDLDAGLS
-690 GEVAYRITNGNEAGV
+690 GQVSYRITSGNEAAV
-705 FQIDR
+705 FRIDR
-710 NTGELQVARP
+710 NTGELHVARP
-720 GLLSRSSLHQLN
+720 NLLSRSPLYQLN
-732 VTATDAAGLKSIV
+732 VSATDGDLKSLV
-745 DAEVRITVSS
+745 DAEVKVTVSS
-755 PGHRIAT
+755 AGHRIAT
-762 CDKPRYTITVKENV
+762 CEKPLYTITVKENI
-776 PQNSI
+776 PQNSV
-781 VGGVKDVAATSS
+781 VGGVKDTTTTSS
-793 APGERPTRFY
+793 SSTGERASRFY
-803 LAKEEPDLTMDPN
+803 LVREEADLSLDPN
-816 TGMLRIRLP
+816 TGMLRIRQP
-825 LDRETRD
+825 LDRESRD
-832 KYVLSVL
+832 KYVLSVE
-839 ARNGVSV
+839 ARNGGSV
-846 GYCQVELTVEDV
+846 GYCQVELIVEDV
-858 DDNAPMFPT
+858 NDNTPSFRT
-867 TATAVRISVPESHP
+867 TSVRISVPESHP
-881 LHTALYVAHAT
+881 LHIPLYVAHAT
-892 DPDATPSLPIRYVL
+892 DPDTTPSRLIHYSL
-906 GQNSNDLFGID
+906 GQNSNELFGID
-917 ARSGELYLARRL
+917 MQTGELYLKKRL

-940 IRALDGA
+940 IRAADGA

-973 YHVEVPEGAK
+973 YHVEVPEGAR

-1004 SYRLQG
+1004 SYRLRG
-1010 STAFRISPN
+1010 SDAFGIISN
-1019 TGWIYLAQALD
+1019 TGWIYLAQNLD
-1030 RETLDRHTLTVLAT
+1030 RETLDRHILTVFAT

-1066 NDPRFEKDFYGFDL
+1066 NDPRFEKEFYGFEL

-1093 SASDPDL
+1093 SATDPDL
-1100 GKNAL
+1100 GKNSL
-1105 LRYAVVQANSSFAV
+1105 LRYAVVQPNSSFTV

-1124 EISTREPLDR
+1124 EITTREPLDR
-1134 ESKIVHELVL
+1134 ETKDVHELVL

-1157 VPLKVTILDVND
+1157 VPLKVTVLDVND
-1169 NSPEIVDPQGDVVS
+1169 NSPEIVDPQKDVVS

-1191 TEVARVRALDT
+1191 TEVARVRALDK

-1208 TVTYTILKDRDAD
+1208 TVTYSILKDRDSD
-1221 GYNVFTIDPITGMIR
+1221 GYNVFTIDPITGMIK
-1236 TKAVL
+1236 TKVVL

-1249 RVSVKAM
+1249 RLSVKVT
-1256 DAGRP
+1256 DAGHLP
-1261 PRHSVRVLRV
+1261 QHSIRGLRV

-1299 QAVGSVSGAGPAGR
+1299 HAVGSVSGASPAGR

-1345 DRENVSEYHLEIRA
+1345 DRENVSAYHLEIRA

-1382 NDNPPRWPLD
+1382 NDNAPRWPQD
-1392 PITVRVSEKAV
+1392 PITIRVSERAA
-1403 IGSTIYNLTATDS
+1403 IGSTIYNLTASDL

-1429 AEFPAKGSFAV
+1429 HEFPPKGCFAV

-1454 REERAEYTLILKAS
+1454 REERADYTLILKAS
-1468 DRAAPGEQLAST
+1468 DRAPPGEQLAST

-1496 FVAPESN
+1496 FVAPEST
-1503 KVAVTPDLLPGA
+1503 KITVASNLPLGA
-1515 MLVRVVAVDKDAGDN
+1515 SLVRVVAIDKDSGDN
-1530 GRVSYV
+1530 GRVFYV
-1536 ITSANEEA
+1536 ITSGNEEG
-1544 RFSVGYESGIVSLE
+1544 RFTVGYESGIVSLAKPVT
-1558 RPMVRSTELEITAN
+1558 RPTDLEITAN
-1572 DHGTPPRKSSLRLHL
+1572 DHGSPPRKAVLKLNLIPVTTKIS
-1587 TMATGQTN
+1587 
-1595 GPPRLLL
+1595 GPLRLLL
-1602 ANPVARISED
+1602 PNPIAKISEN
-1612 LQVGAPVLNIAGPVI
+1612 LHIGAPVLSVAGPAV
-1627 IADQGNVNFSIPSNV
+1627 ADQGNVTFTIPNDVPSN
-1642 ASDKFAVSTRGLVT
+1642 KFAITSSGLVI
-1656 LRGPLNREET
+1656 LRDSLDREKV
-1666 ARYSVPIL
+1666 ARYSVTIL
-1674 ARSSKLL
+1674 ARSNKLL
-1681 DISTL
+1681 DVTTL
-1686 EVLVLDENDNSP
+1686 EVIVMDENDNSP

-1712 NQETAVIHTV
+1712 NQEASMIHTI
-1722 AAADLDEGK
+1722 AATDLDEDK
-1731 NGEIYYSVV
+1731 NGEIFYSIV
-1740 GGNIGAKFIVDPVT
+1740 GGNIGAKFILDPTT
-1754 GTLSMSNLDREAV
+1754 GVLSMSNLDRETV
-1767 SKYVLT
+1767 PKYILT

-1780 RPSLEAR
+1780 RPSREAR
-1787 CNLTVIVLDVND
+1787 CNLTVIVLDIND
-1799 NAPLFAQN
+1799 NAPTFVQN

-1812 RTRGVVQSAEYPP
+1812 HAHTG
-1825 FGLANGYPYASANYP
+1825 FPYGSSNYP
-1840 SNYHPSKYVATV
+1840 ANYHPTKYVTTI
-1852 SEDVAADSSV
+1852 SEDVASDSSV
-1862 MSVRATDPDQGING
+1862 MSVKATDPDQGLNG
-1876 KITYSIG
+1876 KITYAIA

-1896 GVVTTAGPL
+1896 GVITTAGSL
-1905 DRERQSTYNFVVIAT
+1905 DRERQSSYTFRVVAM

-1926 AKSTSIPVEIRVN
+1926 AKSTSIIAEIKIS
-1939 DVNDNAPVFSEH
+1939 DVNDNAPVFKEY
-1951 PFRARVSIGTQ
+1951 PFRTRVPIGIQ
-1962 PEKNI
+1962 PGQNI
-1967 LRVIATDADEGLN
+1967 LRVLANDADDGAN
-1980 GEIVYSFLHEQE
+1980 GDIVYSFLHEQE
-1992 KPKFRIHPSTGVV
+1992 KPKFRIHPSTGAV
-2005 TAALSLSQDNGKT
+2005 TTSLSLSQDNGKI

-2024 ARDRGS
+2024 ARDKGN
-2030 PSRSARGLIELQ
+2030 PPKSAKGLIELQ
-2042 VGDLADLQPA
+2042 IGDLVDLAPA
-2052 LKFQNDSYEVII
+2052 LKFQNDTYNVVV
-2064 QENSAAGTEVVQ
+2064 QENSAAGTEIVQ
-2076 VTAVRSDGRRQH
+2076 IIAVRTDSRRQP
-2088 VSYSLGSGND
+2088 VSYSIVSGND
-2098 FGTFAIDEDT
+2098 FDTFAIDADT

-2113 NDPARLDAELWTDMR
+2113 NDPTRLDAELWNDLTMKPSEELSDDA
-2128 VRPTDGQIDEGR
+2128 TR
-2140 TNSWGRSLEGQL
+2140 TNSWGRSLEDQQL
-2152 SKEEPRESSKH
+2152 KEPRESSRHILNVMAK
-2163 VLTVVARTTGSDPL
+2163 TTGPDVL
-2177 EAYVQVV
+2177 EAYVKVI
-2184 VRVSDVND
+2184 VRLSDVND

-2218 LSASDADQG
+2218 LSANDADQG
-2227 TNSRILYHIVD
+2227 LNSRILYHIVD

-2260 LDREIREKYR
+2260 LDREVREKYR

-2292 VIDINDNQP
+2292 VIDVNDNQP
-2301 TFPEHSII
+2301 TFPKHSVI
-2309 SVSEGTPVGTVL
+2309 SVSEGTTMGTVL

-2331 SPALTYRFGNVTNPG
+2331 SPVLTYRFGNLTNPG

-2360 RRLDAETRSEY
+2360 KRLDAETRSEY
-2371 SLQVIASDGMHEAV
+2371 SLQVIASDGIHEAT
-2385 TDLIVR
+2385 TDLTVR

-2398 APRLQQSA
+2398 APRFERAVYVAVLS
-2406 YITTLPEGRG
+2406 EGRG
-2416 DLQEVLTVNATDDD
+2416 NLQEILTVNATDDD
-2430 LTEDNSRI
+2430 LTEENSRI
-2438 RYYLLKPTKGFSVHP
+2438 RYYLLRSVKGFSVHP
-2453 VTGVLTVNRTAIPR
+2453 VTGVLTVNRTAIAR
-2467 PLPKEVELAVV
+2467 PIPKEMDLAIV
-2478 AEDYGKPPASSVCSV
+2478 AEDYGKPPASSICSV
-2493 VVRLSSLKSTLPGK
+2493 VVRLSSLKNALPGR

-2512 VRENS
+2512 VKENS
-2517 SRGTTLMRLSDV
+2517 SKGTTLMKLSEVD
-2529 GLLDGSIIAGDD
+2529 LLDGVIVAGDD
-2541 SRTFEVSR
+2541 SGAFEISR
-2549 GKLILSKVLDR
+2549 GRLILSKTLDR
-2560 ETKDRYVLRLGSKME
+2560 ETKDRYVLRLSNRSE
-2575 NMTTGSLMGNEPV
+2575 NMTDSPIGDEPV
-2588 TVIIT
+2588 TVTII

-2598 DNYPRFFEELH
+2598 DNYPYFLKELYE
-2609 QVSIKENAARGTII
+2609 VWINEDTPRGTTI
-2623 ATLRAKD
+2623 AVLYAKD
-2630 DDLAGSA
+2630 DDLVDSPA
-2637 AASLIYEITSG
+2637 ATLTYDITSG
-2648 NDSGLFKVEK
+2648 NDGGLFRFERM
-2658 TTGSVLVNATL
+2658 TGAVLVNSTL
-2669 DCDLEPEIYNLV
+2669 DCDLEPEVYNLV

-2688 PVLPLCALTRL
+2688 PITPFCALTIL
-2699 RIRLEDVNDN
+2699 RVHLKDVNDN

-2754 AAATGFS
+2754 AAASGFS

-2769 FTVDAKSGT
+2769 FAVDEKSGI

-2786 YELRNRYAFTLR
+2786 YEQRNRYAFTLR
-2798 ATDAGGRTAAVRVRV
+2798 ATDMGGRSAAVRVRV
-2813 EIESRDEFFPQ
+2813 EIDSRDEFFPQ

-2830 RFGIKS
+2830 RFGIRN
-2836 GALVLPGTVIGH
+2836 GAPILPGTVIGH

-2886 KLDYGDM
+2886 KLMHIDM
-2893 TTSDL
+2893 G
-2898 HVEESSRLIVDASSG
+2898 VEETSRLVVSASSG
-2913 RQGSLSNST
+2913 RQRSLSNIT
-2922 VVEITFTDDMDI
+2922 VVEIILMDD
-2934 NEARGATAL
+2934 NEPNGVRGAITL
-2943 ATPTD
+2943 ATPD
-2948 VDSNM
+2948 VGSNM
-2953 AVAATGGL
+2953 AVATPGGL
-2961 ADWALGLLIAL
+2961 ADWVLGLLIAL
-2972 LLLVVAFGAVFLYLH
+2972 LLLILAFGAIFLYLH
-2987 LRNRRHKKP
+2987 IRNRRHKKP

-3020 DTIPIRSVA
+3020 DTIPIRSVT
-3029 GVGSAGN
+3029 GVGANGNSSSGSAG
-3036 GGAGNGNGGG
+3036 GAGS
-3046 GAASCQFAPPKYDEI
+3046 ASCQFAPPKYDEI

-3139 PRRPPEALPLNSLHL
+3139 PRRPPEALPLDSLHL
-3154 FEDEAATE
+3154 FEDEASTE

-3170 GKIGEAGRP
+3170 GKIGEPGRP
-3179 MSGLEVPG
+3179 TSGLEVPG

-3218 PHYQP
+3218 PQYQP

-3319 LVPPATQRSSQSAN
+3319 LVPPTTQRSSQSAN

>member
-12 ATFAPGASLA
+12 ATLA
-22 PGTGSEPVR
+22 PGTWSELVR

-41 GTRVGFIDADSPPYL
+41 GTVVGFIDADSPPYL
-56 IVSVSGPAVDTDLN
+56 IVSVSGSAVDSDLN
-70 VDYAT
+70 VDYAS

-87 TRPSYQL
+87 TRPSYSL

-109 ENDNA
+109 ENDNE

-193 HYHLVIEALDGGA
+193 QYHLVIEALDGGA

-227 IFNPP
+227 IFN
-232 IFNQT
+232 QT
-237 RYIVSIPENATVG
+237 GYVTSIPENATVG

-281 EMFRIDPKTGMVYVN
+281 EMFRIDPETGMVYVN

-309 VIVAKDCGAQP
+309 VIVARDCGAQP

-328 VNITDVNDNQPAIT
+328 VNVTDVNDNQPAIT

-354 SESAQLGEFVARISV
+354 SESAQPGEFVARISV

-381 TVTLSGGEGHFGLAT
+381 TVTLTGGEGHFGLAT
-396 RDNIIYL
+396 RDNSIDL

-416 VYDLSVEA
+416 IYDLSVEA

-442 TDVNDNAPKFA
+442 TDVNDNAPKFE

-483 NSAVKYSLMNSTWF
+483 NSAVKYSLINSTWF

-551 PIFEKPLYNATVPED
+551 PIFEKPLYNVNVSED
-566 MPVGRCFLKVQ
+566 MPVGCFLKVQ

-591 TLAGGRVE
+591 TLAAVVE
-599 TEQLMVRSD
+599 TEQLEVRSD
-608 TGDICVIT
+608 TGEICVRKQ
-616 PLDRETA
+616 LDRETA
-623 PYLEVPVIAT
+623 PYLEIPVIAT

-654 RPVFEPQKYNVTL
+654 SPVFEPQKYNVTL

-672 VQGPILRL
+672 VQGPILRV

-690 GEVAYRITNGNEAGV
+690 GQVAYRITNGNEAGV
-705 FQIDR
+705 FHINR
-710 NTGELQVARP
+710 NTGELQVAKP
-720 GLLSRSSLHQLN
+720 GSLSRSSFYQLN
-732 VTATDAAGLKSIV
+732 VTATDAAGLKSKV
-745 DAEVRITVSS
+745 DAEVRIAVSS
-755 PGHRIAT
+755 HEHRIAT

-776 PQNSI
+776 PQNS
-781 VGGVKDVAATSS
+781 VVVGVKDVAASSS
-793 APGERPTRFY
+793 ASGERPTRFY

-816 TGMLRIRLP
+816 TGILRVRLP

-858 DDNAPMFPT
+858 NDNTPMFPT
-867 TATAVRISVPESHP
+867 TAVRISVPESYP

-892 DPDATPSLPIRYVL
+892 DPDTTPSLPIRYVL

-929 DYETQQRHGLL
+929 DYETQQHHGLL

-952 LSLSVEVQ
+952 LSLAVEVQ

-992 AVDLDTGNNARL
+992 ALDLDTGNNARL

-1019 TGWIYLAQALD
+1019 TGWIYLAQTLD
-1030 RETLDRHTLTVLAT
+1030 RETLDRHVLTVLAT

-1059 TVLDDND
+1059 TVRDDND
-1066 NDPRFEKDFYGFDL
+1066 NDPRFEKDFYGFEL

-1100 GKNAL
+1100 DKNAL

-1134 ESKIVHELVL
+1134 ETKSVHELVL

-1157 VPLKVTILDVND
+1157 VPLKVTVLDVND

-1208 TVTYTILKDRDAD
+1208 TVTYTILKDRDSD

-1249 RVSVKAM
+1249 RVSVKAT

-1261 PRHSVRVLRV
+1261 PRHSVRALRV

-1496 FVAPESN
+1496 FVAPEST

-1536 ITSANEEA
+1536 ITSANQEA

-1558 RPMVRSTELEITAN
+1558 RPMVRSTELEITAS

-1587 TMATGQTN
+1587 TLATGQTN

-1612 LQVGAPVLNIAGPVI
+1612 LQVGASVLNVAGPVI
-1627 IADQGNVNFSIPSNV
+1627 IADQGNVSFSIPSNV

-1712 NQETAVIHTV
+1712 NQETAVIHTI

-1731 NGEIYYSVV
+1731 NGEIYYSIV
-1740 GGNIGAKFIVDPVT
+1740 GGNIGAKFILDPVT

-1799 NAPLFAQN
+1799 NAPQFTQN
-1807 QYTES
+1807 QYTEP
-1812 RTRGVVQSAEYPP
+1812 RTRGVVQSPEYPS
-1825 FGLANGYPYASANYP
+1825 FGLASGYTYSSANYP

-1896 GVVTTAGPL
+1896 GVITTAGPL

-1920 DSGKYD
+1920 DSGKY
-1926 AKSTSIPVEIRVN
+1926 AANSTSIPVEIRVN
-1939 DVNDNAPVFSEH
+1939 DVNDNAPVFAEY

-1967 LRVIATDADEGLN
+1967 LRVVATDADEGLN

-1992 KPKFRIHPSTGVV
+1992 KPKFRIHPSTGAV
-2005 TAALSLSQDNGKT
+2005 TAALSLSQDNGKM

-2030 PSRSARGLIELQ
+2030 PPRSARGLIELQ
-2042 VGDLADLQPA
+2042 VGDLAGLQPA

-2098 FGTFAIDEDT
+2098 FGTFAIEEDT

-2128 VRPTDGQIDEGR
+2128 VRPTDGPIDEGR

-2227 TNSRILYHIVD
+2227 MNSRILYHIVD

-2292 VIDINDNQP
+2292 IIDINDNQP

-2371 SLQVIASDGMHEAV
+2371 SLQVIANDGMHEAV

-2438 RYYLLKPTKGFSVHP
+2438 RYYLLRATKGFSVHP

-2512 VRENS
+2512 VKENS
-2517 SRGTTLMRLSDV
+2517 PRGTTLMRLSDV
-2529 GLLDGSIIAGDD
+2529 DLLDGSIVAGDD
-2541 SRTFEVSR
+2541 SGTFEVSR

-2575 NMTTGSLMGNEPV
+2575 NMTTGSLMGDESV

-2609 QVSIKENAARGTII
+2609 QVSIKENAVRGTIV

-2637 AASLIYEITSG
+2637 AASLVYEITSG

-2813 EIESRDEFFPQ
+2813 EIESRDEFYPQ
-2824 FTERMY
+2824 FTQKMY
-2830 RFGIKS
+2830 RFGIKN
-2836 GALVLPGTVIGH
+2836 GAQVLPGTVIGQ

-2862 VYQLTSQHPYF
+2862 VYQLNSQHPFF

-2886 KLDYGDM
+2886 KL
-2893 TTSDL
+2893 L
-2898 HVEESSRLIVDASSG
+2898 HVEQGDMVVEEPTSLEVGASSG
-2913 RQGSLSNST
+2913 RQGSLSNMT
-2922 VVEITFTDDMDI
+2922 VVEITFTDDTDT
-2934 NEARGATAL
+2934 NDARGATAL
-2943 ATPTD
+2943 ATPAD
-2948 VDSNM
+2948 VGSNM
-2953 AVAATGGL
+2953 AVAASGGL

>member
-1 MRHLLLFLVLG
+1 MSPERY
-12 ATFAPGASLA
+12 
-22 PGTGSEPVR
+22 GTGVQFR
-31 YLEVSENARP
+31 NANP
-41 GTRVGFIDADSPPYL
+41 NWKIMRVH
-56 IVSVSGPAVDTDLN
+56 
-70 VDYAT
+70 
-75 GEIRTKVPLDRE
+75 
-87 TRPSYQL
+87 
-94 VALPQNIQV
+94 
-103 VVKVLD
+103 
-109 ENDNA
+109 
-114 PTFPVDRVDV
+114 
-124 EFPENSPRDA
+124 PRDEGE
-134 KRALPPAKD
+134 KK
-143 PDLGQYSTQ
+143 
-152 RYEIVSGN
+152 
-160 HGDAF
+160 
-165 RLSQHRGRDGVLY
+165 
-178 LDLQNSGSL
+178 
-187 DREARS
+187 
-193 HYHLVIEALDGGA
+193 
-206 PPLRSRLHV
+206 
-215 NVTVQDVNDNPP
+215 
-227 IFNPP
+227 
-232 IFNQT
+232 
-237 RYIVSIPENATVG
+237 
-250 TPVLAV
+250 
-256 NATDSDAGDNGRI
+256 
-269 EYSINRRQSDRE
+269 
-281 EMFRIDPKTGMVYVN
+281 
-296 KALDFESKERHEL
+296 KE
-309 VIVAKDCGAQP
+309 
-320 LEASAFLS
+320 
-328 VNITDVNDNQPAIT
+328 
-342 VIFLS
+342 
-347 DDATPKI
+347 
-354 SESAQLGEFVARISV
+354 
-369 SDPDSRTEYSNA
+369 
-381 TVTLSGGEGHFGLAT
+381 
-396 RDNIIYL
+396 
-403 VVVERPLDREEKP
+403 
-416 VYDLSVEA
+416 
-424 TDAGTPPL
+424 
-432 RAVRTFRLLV
+432 
-442 TDVNDNAPKFA
+442 
-453 QERYEAHLLEAS
+453 
-465 EPGTPV
+465 
-471 LNVTATDLDEGA
+471 
-483 NSAVKYSLMNSTWF
+483 
-497 TIDENSGLI
+497 
-506 TTITHVDCEA
+506 
-516 DPAPILV
+516 
-523 VVATDSGRPA
+523 
-533 LSSSAT
+533 
-539 VRVTVHDLNDNE
+539 
-551 PIFEKPLYNATVPED
+551 
-566 MPVGRCFLKVQ
+566 VQ

-591 TLAGGRVE
+591 TLAAGRLGS
-599 TEQLMVRSD
+599 EQLLVRSD
-608 TGDICVIT
+608 TGDICVRS

-623 PYLEVPVIAT
+623 PYLEAPVIAT

-640 VAIVRVQVTDVNDN
+640 IAIVRVQVTDVNDN
-654 RPVFEPQKYNVTL
+654 RPIFDPQSYNVTL

-672 VQGPILRL
+672 MHGPILRL
-680 VATDLDLDLS
+680 VATDLDVSLF
-690 GEVAYRITNGNEAGV
+690 GQVAYRITSGNEAGV
-705 FQIDR
+705 FRIDR
-710 NTGELQVARP
+710 NTGELYVARP
-720 GLLSRSSLHQLN
+720 SLLSRSPLHQLN
-732 VTATDAAGLKSIV
+732 VTATDAAGLKSSV

-755 PGHRIAT
+755 AGHRIAT
-762 CDKPRYTITVKENV
+762 CERPRYTITVKENV
-776 PQNSI
+776 PQNTV
-781 VGGVKDVAATSS
+781 VGGVKDVAAASS
-793 APGERPTRFY
+793 SSSGDRPSRFY
-803 LAKEEPDLTMDPN
+803 LVDEEPDLSLDPS

-832 KYVLSVL
+832 KYILSVKV
-839 ARNGVSV
+839 RNGVSV
-846 GYCQVELTVEDV
+846 GYCQMELNVEDV
-858 DDNAPMFPT
+858 NDNAPSFPT
-867 TATAVRISVPESHP
+867 SSVRISVPESHP
-881 LHTALYVAHAT
+881 LHVPLYVAHAM
-892 DPDATPSLPIRYVL
+892 DPDSTPSLPIRYML
-906 GQNSNDLFGID
+906 AQNSNELFGID
-917 ARSGELYLARRL
+917 GRSGELYLSRRL

-1010 STAFRISPN
+1010 SSAFRISPN
-1019 TGWIYLAQALD
+1019 TGWIYLAQTLD
-1030 RETLDRHTLTVLAT
+1030 RETLDRHALTVLAT

-1066 NDPRFEKDFYGFDL
+1066 NDPHFEKDFYGFEL

-1124 EISTREPLDR
+1124 EITTRQPLDR
-1134 ESKIVHELVL
+1134 ETKGVHELVL
-1144 EARDQGTPSRAAR
+1144 EARDQGAPSRAAR
-1157 VPLKVTILDVND
+1157 VPLKVTVLDVND
-1169 NSPEIVDPQGDVVS
+1169 NSPEIVDPQSDVVS

-1202 DLGENA
+1202 DLGENGS
-1208 TVTYTILKDRDAD
+1208 VTYTILRDRDSD

-1249 RVSVKAM
+1249 RVSIKAN

-1261 PRHSVRVLRV
+1261 PRHSIRALRV

-1368 QSIAVSVKIVIEDA
+1368 QSIAVSVKILIEDA
-1382 NDNPPRWPLD
+1382 NDNPPRWPQD
-1392 PITVRVSEKAV
+1392 PIVVRVSERAV
-1403 IGSTIYNLTATDS
+1403 IGSTIYNLTASDL
-1416 DSGLNGDLRYGLV
+1416 DSGVNGDLRYGLV
-1429 AEFPAKGSFAV
+1429 AEFPSGGNFAV
-1440 DSLTGALTLAKQLD
+1440 DSLTGALTLARPLD

-1468 DRAAPGEQLAST
+1468 DRAPLGERLAST
-1480 VTARIIV
+1480 VTARIVV

-1496 FVAPESN
+1496 FVAPEST
-1503 KVAVTPDLLPGA
+1503 KVTVTSDLLPGA
-1515 MLVRVVAVDKDAGDN
+1515 TLFRVVAVDKDAGDN

-1536 ITSANEEA
+1536 ISSANEEA

-1558 RPMVRSTELEITAN
+1558 RPMLRSTELEITAN
-1572 DHGTPPRKSSLRLHL
+1572 DHGAPPRKATLRLSL
-1587 TMATGQTN
+1587 IFASGQTS

-1602 ANPVARISED
+1602 SNPVARISED
-1612 LQVGAPVLNIAGPVI
+1612 LQIGAAVLNVAGLI
-1627 IADQGNVNFSIPSNV
+1627 IGDQGNVNFSIPSNV
-1642 ASDKFAVSTRGLVT
+1642 ASDKFAISTSGLVT
-1656 LRGPLNREET
+1656 LRGSLNREEV
-1666 ARYSVPIL
+1666 AHYSVPIL

-1681 DISTL
+1681 DITTL
-1686 EVLVLDENDNSP
+1686 EVLVMDENDNSP
-1698 EFRPGSCYTLAVPE
+1698 EFRPGSCYTLALPE
-1712 NQETAVIHTV
+1712 NEETIVIHTV
-1722 AAADLDEGK
+1722 AASDPDEGR
-1731 NGEIYYSVV
+1731 NGEIYYSIVN
-1740 GGNIGAKFIVDPVT
+1740 GNIGVKFNLDPVT
-1754 GTLSMSNLDREAV
+1754 GTLSMSNLDRETV
-1767 SKYVLT
+1767 PKYTLT

-1799 NAPLFAQN
+1799 NAPSFVQN
-1807 QYTES
+1807 QYTEPRP
-1812 RTRGVVQSAEYPP
+1812 RTTVQNADYSS
-1825 FGLANGYPYASANYP
+1825 FGLSSGFQYGASNYP
-1840 SNYHPSKYVATV
+1840 SNYNLNKYATTI
-1852 SEDVAADSSV
+1852 SEDVGPDSSV
-1862 MSVRATDPDQGING
+1862 MSVRATDPDQGMNG
-1876 KITYSIG
+1876 KITYAIA

-1896 GVVTTAGPL
+1896 GVITTAGPL
-1905 DRERQSTYNFVVIAT
+1905 DRERQSSYSFFVVAT

-1926 AKSTSIPVEIRVN
+1926 ARSSSAAVEIKVS
-1939 DVNDNAPVFSEH
+1939 DVNDNPPVFQEY
-1951 PFRARVSIGTQ
+1951 PFRSRVSISTQ
-1962 PEKNI
+1962 PGKNI
-1967 LRVIATDADEGLN
+1967 LRVVANDADEGAN
-1980 GEIVYSFLHEQE
+1980 GEIIYSFLHEQE

-2005 TAALSLSQDNGKT
+2005 TATLSLSQDNGRT

-2024 ARDRGS
+2024 ARDKGN
-2030 PSRSARGLIELQ
+2030 PPRSAKGLIELQ
-2042 VGDLADLQPA
+2042 IGDLADLTPV
-2052 LKFQNDSYEVII
+2052 LKFQNETYDVVI
-2064 QENSAAGTEVVQ
+2064 QENSVAGTEIFQ
-2076 VTAVRSDGRRQH
+2076 ISAVRTDGRRQH
-2088 VSYSLGSGND
+2088 VSYSIGSGNEH
-2098 FGTFAIDEDT
+2098 GTFAIDEDT
-2108 GLLRV
+2108 GSLRV
-2113 NDPARLDAELWTDMR
+2113 NDPGRLDAELWTDLR
-2128 VRPTDGQIDEGR
+2128 VRPAEEFGEDSR
-2140 TNSWGRSLEGQL
+2140 TNSWGRSLEGQQP
-2152 SKEEPRESSKH
+2152 KERPRESSRH
-2163 VLTVVARTTGSDPL
+2163 TLTVVARTTGPDPF
-2177 EAYVQVV
+2177 EAYAKVV

-2192 NPPVFTQTQY
+2192 NPPIFTQTQY

-2227 TNSRILYHIVD
+2227 LNSRILYHIVD

-2270 LTIIATDQGN
+2270 LTIIATDQGT

-2292 VIDINDNQP
+2292 VIDVNDNQP

-2309 SVSEGTPVGTVL
+2309 SVSEGTIVGTVL
-2321 TTITANDVDS
+2321 TTVTANDVDS
-2331 SPALTYRFGNVTNPG
+2331 SPVLIYRFGNVTSPG

-2371 SLQVIASDGMHEAV
+2371 TLQVITSDGDHEAT
-2385 TDLIVR
+2385 TDLTIR

-2398 APRLQQSA
+2398 APRFQQAA
-2406 YITTLPEGRG
+2406 YVATLSEGRG
-2416 DLQEVLTVNATDDD
+2416 ELQEVLTVNATDDD
-2430 LTEDNSRI
+2430 LTEDNSRV
-2438 RYYLLKPTKGFSVHP
+2438 RYYLLRPTKGFSVHP
-2453 VTGVLTVNRTAIPR
+2453 ATGVLTVNRTAIVR
-2467 PLPKEVELAVV
+2467 PLPKEVELAIV
-2478 AEDYGKPPASSVCSV
+2478 AEDYGKPPASAVCSV
-2493 VVRLSSLKSTLPGK
+2493 VIRLSSLKSSQPGR
-2507 EYKIT
+2507 EYRIVVK
-2512 VRENS
+2512 ENS
-2517 SRGTTLMRLSDV
+2517 TRGTTLMRLSDV
-2529 GLLDGSIIAGDD
+2529 DLLDGAIVAGDD
-2541 SRTFEVSR
+2541 GGTFEVSK
-2549 GKLILSKVLDR
+2549 GKLILSRTLDR
-2560 ETKDRYVLRLGSKME
+2560 EMKDKYILRLGSKDK
-2575 NMTTGSLMGNEPV
+2575 NSTSGLLGDEPV
-2588 TVIIT
+2588 TVIVNI
-2593 VEDVN
+2593 EDVN
-2598 DNYPRFFEELH
+2598 DNYPRFLEELH
-2609 QVSIKENAARGTII
+2609 QVSIKENAARETTVAI
-2623 ATLRAKD
+2623 LRAKD
-2630 DDLAGSA
+2630 DDLAGSPA
-2637 AASLIYEITSG
+2637 ATLVYDITSG
-2648 NDSGLFKVEK
+2648 NDGGLFRVER
-2658 TTGSVLVNATL
+2658 TTGAVLVNDTL
-2669 DCDLEPEIYNLV
+2669 DCDLEPDIHNLV

-2688 PVLPLCALTRL
+2688 QLNPLCALARL
-2699 RIRLEDVNDN
+2699 RIHLEDVNDN

-2761 DIDDSWKL
+2761 DIDDSWRL
-2769 FTVDAKSGT
+2769 FAVDAKSGT

-2786 YELRNRYAFTLR
+2786 YEQRNRYAFTLR
-2798 ATDAGGRTAAVRVRV
+2798 ATDTGGRTAAVRVRV
-2813 EIESRDEFFPQ
+2813 EIDSRDEFYPQ

-2830 RFGIKS
+2830 RFGIRS
-2836 GALVLPGTVIGH
+2836 AAQMLPGTVIGH

-2886 KLDYGDM
+2886 KLIHIDM
-2893 TTSDL
+2893 D
-2898 HVEESSRLIVDASSG
+2898 VEESSRLVVSASSG
-2913 RQGSLSNST
+2913 RQGSLSNMT
-2922 VVEITFTDDMDI
+2922 VVEITLMDDDGP

-2948 VDSNM
+2948 VGSNM
-2953 AVAATGGL
+2953 AVAAAGGL

-2972 LLLVVAFGAVFLYLH
+2972 LLLVLAFGAIFLYLH

-3020 DTIPIRSVA
+3020 DTIPIRSVT
-3029 GVGSAGN
+3029 GVGASGN
-3036 GGAGNGNGGG
+3036 GGAGSGAGGG
-3046 GAASCQFAPPKYDEI
+3046 GGASCQFAPPKYDEI

-3128 RLGIVDPPAGT
+3128 KLGIVDPPAGT
-3139 PRRPPEALPLNSLHL
+3139 PRRPPEALPLDSLHL
-3154 FEDEAATE
+3154 FEDEATTE

-3170 GKIGEAGRP
+3170 GKIGEPGRP
-3179 MSGLEVPG
+3179 TSGLEVPG

-3319 LVPPATQRSSQSAN
+3319 LVPPATQRSGQTAN

-3344 I
+3344 M